1 MIPTAEEVRR
11 MSIDARGTQR
21 PPAPAPAS
29 PPAQPAPA
37 VPPAP
42 ARAHSASKKPGATGG
57 AWLVPVAIIV
67 LIVALTLAGVL
78 IIRGMRRAAHSTSA
92 PAPTSVVS
100 VSAIDGGERL

>member
-1 MIPTAEEVRR
+1 MIPTVEEVRR

-21 PPAPAPAS
+21 LPAPTP

-42 ARAHSASKKPGATGG
+42 ARTRSTPKKPGATGG

-67 LIVALTLAGVL
+67 LIVALALAGVL
-78 IIRGMRRAAHSTSA
+78 IIRVMQRMHPTSA

-100 VSAIDGGERL
+100 VSASVGGERL

>member
-1 MIPTAEEVRR
+1 MIPTVEEVRR
-11 MSIDARGTQR
+11 MSIDARGMQR
-21 PPAPAPAS
+21 P
-29 PPAQPAPA
+29 PAPA

-57 AWLVPVAIIV
+57 AWLVPVEIIV

>member
-11 MSIDARGTQR
+11 MSIDARGMQR
-21 PPAPAPAS
+21 PPAPTPS
-29 PPAQPAPA
+29 PAQPAPA

>member
-1 MIPTAEEVRR
+1 MIPTVEEVRR

-21 PPAPAPAS
+21 PPAPTASSQPVPAT
-29 PPAQPAPA
+29 PPS
-37 VPPAP
+37 P
-42 ARAHSASKKPGATGG
+42 ARAHSASKKPGAAGG

-78 IIRGMRRAAHSTSA
+78 IVRGMRRAHPTSA

-100 VSAIDGGERL
+100 VCVTDGGERL

>member
-21 PPAPAPAS
+21 PTAPTPT
-29 PPAQPAPA
+29 PAQPAPA

-42 ARAHSASKKPGATGG
+42 ARAHSASKKPGSTGG

-78 IIRGMRRAAHSTSA
+78 IIRGMRRAHPTSA
-92 PAPTSVVS
+92 PAPTPVVS
-100 VSAIDGGERL
+100 VSVIDGGERL

>member
-21 PPAPAPAS
+21 PPAPTP
-29 PPAQPAPA
+29 PPAQPVPA

-42 ARAHSASKKPGATGG
+42 ARAHFASKKPGATGG

-78 IIRGMRRAAHSTSA
+78 IIRGMRRAHPTSA
-92 PAPTSVVS
+92 PAPTPVVS
-100 VSAIDGGERL
+100 VSASVGGERP

>member
-21 PPAPAPAS
+21 PPAPTT
-29 PPAQPAPA
+29 PPEQPAPA

-42 ARAHSASKKPGATGG
+42 ARALSASKKPGATGG
-57 AWLVPVAIIV
+57 TWLVPVAIIV

-78 IIRGMRRAAHSTSA
+78 IILGMRRAHPTSA

-100 VSAIDGGERL
+100 VFAVDGGERL

>member
-11 MSIDARGTQR
+11 MSIDARGTRR
-21 PPAPAPAS
+21 P
-29 PPAQPAPA
+29 
-37 VPPAP
+37 P
-42 ARAHSASKKPGATGG
+42 ARAHSASKNPGATGG

-78 IIRGMRRAAHSTSA
+78 IIRGMRRAHPTSA

-100 VSAIDGGERL
+100 VSATDGGERL

>member
-21 PPAPAPAS
+21 PPAPTT
-29 PPAQPAPA
+29 PPEQPAPA
-37 VPPAP
+37 VPPA
-42 ARAHSASKKPGATGG
+42 RALSASKKPGATGG

-78 IIRGMRRAAHSTSA
+78 IIRGMRRAHPTSA

-100 VSAIDGGERL
+100 VFAVDGGERL

>member
-21 PPAPAPAS
+21 PPAPTPS
-29 PPAQPAPA
+29 PAQPAPA

-42 ARAHSASKKPGATGG
+42 AQAHSASKKPGAAGG
-57 AWLVPVAIIV
+57 TWLVPVAVIV

-78 IIRGMRRAAHSTSA
+78 IIRGMRRAHPTSA
-92 PAPTSVVS
+92 PALTSVVS
-100 VSAIDGGERL
+100 VSVADGGERL

>member
-21 PPAPAPAS
+21 P
-29 PPAQPAPA
+29 PAPA

-78 IIRGMRRAAHSTSA
+78 IIRGMRRAHPTSA
-92 PAPTSVVS
+92 PAPTPVVS
-100 VSAIDGGERL
+100 VSASVGGERL

>member
-21 PPAPAPAS
+21 PPTP

-37 VPPAP
+37 APPTP
-42 ARAHSASKKPGATGG
+42 ARAHSASKKPGAAGG
-57 AWLVPVAIIV
+57 TWLVPVAVIV

-78 IIRGMRRAAHSTSA
+78 IIRGMRRAHPTSA
-92 PAPTSVVS
+92 PASTSVVS
-100 VSAIDGGERL
+100 VFAVDGGERL

>member
-21 PPAPAPAS
+21 PPAPTT
-29 PPAQPAPA
+29 PPEQPAPA
-37 VPPAP
+37 VTPAP
-42 ARAHSASKKPGATGG
+42 ARALSASKKPGATGG
-57 AWLVPVAIIV
+57 TWLVPVAIIV

-78 IIRGMRRAAHSTSA
+78 IIRGMRRAHPTSA

-100 VSAIDGGERL
+100 VFAVDGGERL

>member
-1 MIPTAEEVRR
+1 MIPTVEEVRR

-21 PPAPAPAS
+21 PPAPTS

-37 VPPAP
+37 APPAP
-42 ARAHSASKKPGATGG
+42 ARAHFASKKPGVTGG
-57 AWLVPVAIIV
+57 TWLVPVAIIV

-78 IIRGMRRAAHSTSA
+78 IIRGMRRAHPTSA
-92 PAPTSVVS
+92 PASTSVVS

>member
-1 MIPTAEEVRR
+1 MIPTVEEVRR

-21 PPAPAPAS
+21 PPVPTVS
-29 PPAQPAPA
+29 SSQPAPA
-37 VPPAP
+37 APSTP

-78 IIRGMRRAAHSTSA
+78 IIRGMRRAHPTSA

-100 VSAIDGGERL
+100 VSATDGGERL

>member
-1 MIPTAEEVRR
+1 MIPTVEEVRR

-21 PPAPAPAS
+21 PPAPTS

-67 LIVALTLAGVL
+67 LIVALTLASVL
-78 IIRGMRRAAHSTSA
+78 IIRGMRRVHPTSA

-100 VSAIDGGERL
+100 VSAIDGGEWP

>member
-21 PPAPAPAS
+21 PPAPTP

-37 VPPAP
+37 APPAP

-57 AWLVPVAIIV
+57 SWLVPVAIIV
-67 LIVALTLAGVL
+67 LIVGIVL
-78 IIRGMRRAAHSTSA
+78 LVKVNGKRRRITQEAMLSA
-92 PAPTSVVS
+92 V
-100 VSAIDGGERL
+100 R

>member
-1 MIPTAEEVRR
+1 MIPTVEEVRR

-21 PPAPAPAS
+21 PPAPTPT
-29 PPAQPAPA
+29 PAQPAPA

-42 ARAHSASKKPGATGG
+42 ARARSASKKPGVAGG
-57 AWLVPVAIIV
+57 TWLVPVAIIV

-78 IIRGMRRAAHSTSA
+78 IIRGMRRAHPTSA

>member
-1 MIPTAEEVRR
+1 MIPTVEEVRR

-21 PPAPAPAS
+21 PPAPTP

-78 IIRGMRRAAHSTSA
+78 IIRGMRRAHPTSA
-92 PAPTSVVS
+92 PAPTPVVS
-100 VSAIDGGERL
+100 VSAIDGGERP

>member
-1 MIPTAEEVRR
+1 MIPTVEEVRR

-21 PPAPAPAS
+21 P
-29 PPAQPAPA
+29 PAPA

-57 AWLVPVAIIV
+57 AWLVPVAVIV

-78 IIRGMRRAAHSTSA
+78 IIRGMRRAHPTSA
-92 PAPTSVVS
+92 PALTSVVS
-100 VSAIDGGERL
+100 VSVADGGERL

>member
-1 MIPTAEEVRR
+1 MIPTVEEVRR

-21 PPAPAPAS
+21 PPAPTP

-42 ARAHSASKKPGATGG
+42 ARAHSASKKPGSTGG
-57 AWLVPVAIIV
+57 AWLVPLAIIV

-78 IIRGMRRAAHSTSA
+78 IIRGIRRAHPTSA

-100 VSAIDGGERL
+100 VSVIDGGEWL

>member
-21 PPAPAPAS
+21 L
-29 PPAQPAPA
+29 PAQPAPA

-42 ARAHSASKKPGATGG
+42 ARTRSTPKKPGATGG

-78 IIRGMRRAAHSTSA
+78 IIRVMQRMHPTSA

-100 VSAIDGGERL
+100 VSASVGGERL

>member
-1 MIPTAEEVRR
+1 MIPTVEEVRR

-21 PPAPAPAS
+21 PPAPTTS
-29 PPAQPAPA
+29 PAQPAPA

-42 ARAHSASKKPGATGG
+42 ARAHSASKKPGVTGG
-57 AWLVPVAIIV
+57 TWLVPVAIIV

-78 IIRGMRRAAHSTSA
+78 IIRGMRRAHPTSA

>member
-21 PPAPAPAS
+21 PPAPA
-29 PPAQPAPA
+29 

-57 AWLVPVAIIV
+57 TWLVPVAIIV
-67 LIVALTLAGVL
+67 LIIALTLAGVL
-78 IIRGMRRAAHSTSA
+78 IIRGIRRAHPTSA
-92 PAPTSVVS
+92 PAPTPVVS
-100 VSAIDGGERL
+100 VSASVGGERL

>member
-21 PPAPAPAS
+21 L
-29 PPAQPAPA
+29 PAPA

-42 ARAHSASKKPGATGG
+42 ARTRSTPKKPGATGG

-78 IIRGMRRAAHSTSA
+78 IIRVMQRMHPTSA

-100 VSAIDGGERL
+100 VSASVGGERL

>member
-21 PPAPAPAS
+21 PPAPTT
-29 PPAQPAPA
+29 PPEQPAPA

-42 ARAHSASKKPGATGG
+42 ARALSASKKPGATGG
-57 AWLVPVAIIV
+57 TWLVPVAIIV
-67 LIVALTLAGVL
+67 LIVALALAGVL
-78 IIRGMRRAAHSTSA
+78 IIRGMRRAHPTSA

-100 VSAIDGGERL
+100 VFAVDGGERL

>member
-21 PPAPAPAS
+21 PPAPTPT
-29 PPAQPAPA
+29 PAQ
-37 VPPAP
+37 PAP

-57 AWLVPVAIIV
+57 TWLVPVAIIV

-78 IIRGMRRAAHSTSA
+78 IIRGIRRAHPTSA
-92 PAPTSVVS
+92 PDPTPVVS
-100 VSAIDGGERL
+100 VFVVDGGERL

>member
-21 PPAPAPAS
+21 PPAPTSPA
-29 PPAQPAPA
+29 AQPAPA
-37 VPPAP
+37 APP
-42 ARAHSASKKPGATGG
+42 
-57 AWLVPVAIIV
+57 
-67 LIVALTLAGVL
+67 TLAGVL
-78 IIRGMRRAAHSTSA
+78 IIRGMRRAHPTSA

>member
-1 MIPTAEEVRR
+1 MIPTVEEVRR

-21 PPAPAPAS
+21 LPAPTP

-42 ARAHSASKKPGATGG
+42 ARTRSIPKKPGATGG

-67 LIVALTLAGVL
+67 LIVALALAGVL
-78 IIRGMRRAAHSTSA
+78 IIRVMQRMHPTSA

-100 VSAIDGGERL
+100 VSASVGGERL

>member
-21 PPAPAPAS
+21 PPAPTP
-29 PPAQPAPA
+29 PPAQPVPA

-42 ARAHSASKKPGATGG
+42 ARAHSASKKPGVTGG
-57 AWLVPVAIIV
+57 TWLVPVAIIV

-78 IIRGMRRAAHSTSA
+78 IIRGMRRAYPTSA

-100 VSAIDGGERL
+100 VSATDGGERL